1 MAIHE
6 EEAPEMKNLA
16 TFLKWFYPLEHW
28 ADMLMFE
35 FLKNTHVQWI
45 VIIFYKPQYFMQ
57 HGSATQLAA
66 LPSSWIHKTYF
77 EEVYENPFNLKD
89 LQKYLC
95 QINKIIPSEIW
106 SSGTSQAPWNV
117 QKNPPTPYQKQLKK
131 ALEEYWTNIPDPKEW
146 SQEYPMYCSQAVQ
159 DRPAWKD
166 IHEEGS
172 SKKPNKKSKAPLF
185 PIHKD
190 DKTPPDDLERRIE
203 QLELK
208 CYRAREENRRKVEEL
223 NITSDIDTNYDT
235 EETESLS

>member
-35 FLKNTHVQWI
+35 FLKNIRVQWI

-77 EEVYENPFNLKD
+77 EEEHHKHHEKFR
-89 LQKYLC
+89 
-95 QINKIIPSEIW
+95 KI
-106 SSGTSQAPWNV
+106 TN
-117 QKNPPTPYQKQLKK
+117 TLRK
-131 ALEEYWTNIPDPKEW
+131 AVKE
-146 SQEYPMYCSQAVQ
+146 SLGRILDQ
-159 DRPAWKD
+159 
-166 IHEEGS
+166 HT
-172 SKKPNKKSKAPLF
+172 KSKRMVSRVSN
-185 PIHKD
+185 
-190 DKTPPDDLERRIE
+190 TPPDDLERRIE

-208 CYRAREENRRKVEEL
+208 YYKAREEKKRKVEEL
-223 NITSDIDTNYDT
+223 NITSDIDTDYDT